1 MKIKDKTCIV
11 FDIEVL
17 KNIFTCTCK
26 NTETGIIKIFEIS
39 SRKVDILDMILFFT
53 QKDCYFVGY
62 NNHHYDD
69 PIMNYIFYL
78 HNSDYFKYCSTIEIT
93 ESIFRLSQIVID
105 KNSDYTLWKQYKY
118 AKNFLS
124 IDLLTMLY
132 SKALRVSLKEMQV
145 TMHYKNVEEFI
156 VDWKQYLPEKDMD
169 KLISYNI
176 NDVESTEEL
185 LYRCKDL
192 LELRVETENDFNLP
206 CLSLDRVNLGDRLLQ
221 LKVMQKTN
229 LSKKQLEN
237 MKSPIDFVD
246 LEKVIFPW
254 IKFNNPI
261 LQKALNDMKN
271 QHHVSPGRKGYI
283 NTFIFGGME
292 VTIGV
297 GGIHGDNGTC
307 IVKPNDDEL
316 LLDSDV
322 NSLYPSL
329 MRMYELYP
337 PNLRNVLKLIFPKII
352 DDRLEYKRT
361 KQKNKNE
368 TYKYMLNGVS
378 GKMQDE
384 TSWLYSPFTVMQI
397 RINGQLL
404 LLMLAEKLLELNCKL
419 YQINTDGILYKCKKD
434 NYANITKIMKEWEE
448 LTKLTLETEEFTEF
462 YQLAIN
468 DYFGVTPD
476 YLKSNKF
483 KDIKKKGFFLTE
495 TELGRGLSP
504 KIIPEAIIN
513 YFVHNIPVEDTIKS
527 CRDIRKFLQS
537 EKTGKQWTVEYNEQ
551 IQQRTNRFYVSNS
564 GYYLWKWKIE
574 ESGRKEYHNM
584 LKGYGVKLHNRFYS
598 DEDLQWK
605 YSQGETFQSIY
616 DINYQYYITQC
627 IKVIEQL
634 KPKQLNLFNFN
645 EL

>member
-1 MKIKDKTCIV
+1 MKIKGKTCIV

-17 KNIFTCTCK
+17 KNVFTCTCK
-26 NTETGIIKIFEIS
+26 NTDTKQITVFEIS
-39 SRKVDILDMILFFT
+39 PRRVDIQGLVTFFYE
-53 QKDCYFVGY
+53 DYYFVGY
-62 NNHHYDD
+62 NNIHYDN
-69 PIMNYIFYL
+69 PILNYIIMLYNKHYF
-78 HNSDYFKYCSTIEIT
+78 NSYSTRELT
-93 ESIFRLSQIVID
+93 ESVFRMSQLVID
-105 KNSDYTLWKQYKY
+105 KNSDFDLWKEYKY
-118 AKNFLS
+118 ARNFLS

-145 TMHYKNVEEFI
+145 TMQYKNVEEFV
-156 VDWKQYLPEKDMD
+156 VDWHQDLPEKDID
-169 KLISYNI
+169 RLISYNI

-192 LELRVETENDFNLP
+192 LELRIETEKDFGLP

-221 LKVMQKTN
+221 LKVMEKTGLN
-229 LSKKQLEN
+229 KKQLEN
-237 MKSPIDFVD
+237 MKSPADYVD

-254 IKFNNPI
+254 IKFESPI
-261 LQKALNDMKN
+261 LQKKLTDMKN
-271 QHHVSPGRKGYI
+271 QHNVSPGRKGYI
-283 NTFIFGGME
+283 NTFMFGEMK

-307 IVKPNDDEL
+307 IIKPNEDEL

-329 MRMYELYP
+329 MRMYHLYP
-337 PNLRNVLKLIFPKII
+337 PKLKDVLGQIFPQII
-352 DDRLEYKRT
+352 DDRLEFKRT
-361 KQKNKNE
+361 GKKNKNE

-384 TSWLYSPFTVMQI
+384 TSWLFSPFTVMQV

-404 LLMLAEKLLELNCKL
+404 LLMLAERLLKLGCKL
-419 YQINTDGILYKCKKD
+419 YQINTDGILYKLKKSK
-434 NYANITKIMKEWEE
+434 YEELQQVLKEWEK
-448 LTKLTLETEEFTEF
+448 LTMLTLETEEFTQF

-468 DYFGVTPD
+468 DYFGVEPN
-476 YLKSNKF
+476 NK
-483 KDIKKKGFFLTE
+483 IKKKGFFLTDI
-495 TELGRGLSP
+495 ELGKGLTP

-527 CRDIRKFLQS
+527 CKDICKFLQA

-551 IQQRTNRFYVSNS
+551 IQQRINRFYVSNS
-564 GYYLWKWKIE
+564 GYYLWKWKLDDTGKKSYQI
-574 ESGRKEYHNM
+574 M
-584 LKGYGVKLHNRFYS
+584 LKDHGVRLHNKFYS

-616 DINYQYYITQC
+616 DIDYQYYINQC
-627 IKVIEQL
+627 IKVIEKL
-634 KPKQLNLFNFN
+634 KPKQLNLFNFD
-645 EL
+645 EY

>member
-1 MKIKDKTCIV
+1 MKIKGKTCIV

-17 KNIFTCTCK
+17 KNVFTCTCK
-26 NTETGIIKIFEIS
+26 NTDTKQITVFEIS
-39 SRKVDILDMILFFT
+39 PRRVDIQGLVTFFYENY
-53 QKDCYFVGY
+53 YFVGY
-62 NNHHYDD
+62 NNIHYDN
-69 PIMNYIFYL
+69 PILNYIIMLYNKHYF
-78 HNSDYFKYCSTIEIT
+78 NSYSTRELT
-93 ESIFRLSQIVID
+93 ESIFRMSQLVID
-105 KNSDYTLWKQYKY
+105 KNSDFDLWKEYKY
-118 AKNFLS
+118 ARNFLS

-145 TMHYKNVEEFI
+145 TMQYKNVEEFV
-156 VDWKQYLPEKDMD
+156 VDWHQDLPEKDID
-169 KLISYNI
+169 RLISYNI

-192 LELRVETENDFNLP
+192 LELRIETEKDFGLP

-221 LKVMQKTN
+221 LKVMEKTGLN
-229 LSKKQLEN
+229 KKQLEN
-237 MKSPIDFVD
+237 MKSPADYVD

-254 IKFNNPI
+254 IKFESPI
-261 LQKALNDMKN
+261 LQKKLTDMKN
-271 QHHVSPGRKGYI
+271 QHNVSPGRKGYI
-283 NTFIFGGME
+283 NTFIFGEMK

-307 IVKPNDDEL
+307 IIKPNEDEL

-329 MRMYELYP
+329 MRMYHLYP
-337 PNLRNVLKLIFPKII
+337 PKLKDVLGQIFPQII
-352 DDRLEYKRT
+352 YDRLEFKRT
-361 KQKNKNE
+361 GQKNKNE

-384 TSWLYSPFTVMQI
+384 TSWLFSPFTVMQV

-404 LLMLAEKLLELNCKL
+404 LLMLAERLLKLGCKL
-419 YQINTDGILYKCKKD
+419 YQINTDGILYKLKKSK
-434 NYANITKIMKEWEE
+434 YEELQQVLKEWEE
-448 LTKLTLETEEFTEF
+448 LTMLTLETEEFTQF

-468 DYFGVTPD
+468 DYFGVEPN
-476 YLKSNKF
+476 NK
-483 KDIKKKGFFLTE
+483 IKKKGFFLTDI
-495 TELGRGLSP
+495 ELGKGLTP

-527 CRDIRKFLQS
+527 CKDICKFLQA

-551 IQQRTNRFYVSNS
+551 IQQRINRFYVSNS
-564 GYYLWKWKIE
+564 GYYLWKWKLDDAGKKSYQI
-574 ESGRKEYHNM
+574 M
-584 LKGYGVKLHNRFYS
+584 LKDHGVRLHNKFYS

-616 DINYQYYITQC
+616 DIDYQYYINQC
-627 IKVIEQL
+627 IKVIEKL
-634 KPKQLNLFNFN
+634 KPKQLNLFNFD
-645 EL
+645 EY

>member
-1 MKIKDKTCIV
+1 MKIKGKTCIV

-17 KNIFTCTCK
+17 KNVFTCTCK
-26 NTETGIIKIFEIS
+26 NTDTKQITVFEIS
-39 SRKVDILDMILFFT
+39 PRRVDVQELVTFFYE
-53 QKDCYFVGY
+53 DYYFVGY
-62 NNHHYDD
+62 NNIHYDN
-69 PIMNYIFYL
+69 PILNYIIMLYRE
-78 HNSDYFKYCSTIEIT
+78 HYFDRYSTRELT
-93 ESIFRLSQIVID
+93 ESVFRMSQLVID
-105 KNSDYTLWKQYKY
+105 KNSDFDLWKEYKY
-118 AKNFLS
+118 ARNFLS

-145 TMHYKNVEEFI
+145 TMQYKNVEEFV
-156 VDWKQYLPEKDMD
+156 VDWHQDLPEKDID
-169 KLISYNI
+169 RLISYNI

-192 LELRVETENDFNLP
+192 LELRIETEKDFGLP

-221 LKVMQKTN
+221 LKVMEKTGLN
-229 LSKKQLEN
+229 KKQLEN
-237 MKSPIDFVD
+237 MKSPANYVD

-254 IKFNNPI
+254 IKFESPI
-261 LQKALNDMKN
+261 LQKKLTDMKN
-271 QHHVSPGRKGYI
+271 QHNVSPGRKGYI
-283 NTFIFGGME
+283 NTFIFGEMK

-307 IVKPNDDEL
+307 IIKPNEDEL

-329 MRMYELYP
+329 MRMYHLYP
-337 PNLRNVLKLIFPKII
+337 PKLKNVLGQIFPQII
-352 DDRLEYKRT
+352 DDRLEFKRT
-361 KQKNKNE
+361 SQKNKNE

-384 TSWLYSPFTVMQI
+384 TSWLFSPFTVMQV

-404 LLMLAEKLLELNCKL
+404 LLMLAERLLKLGCKL
-419 YQINTDGILYKCKKD
+419 YQINTDGILYKLKKSK
-434 NYANITKIMKEWEE
+434 YEELQQVLKEWEK
-448 LTKLTLETEEFTEF
+448 LTMLTLETEEFTQF

-468 DYFGVTPD
+468 DYFGVEPN
-476 YLKSNKF
+476 NK
-483 KDIKKKGFFLTE
+483 IKKKGFFLTDI
-495 TELGRGLSP
+495 ELGKGLTP

-527 CRDIRKFLQS
+527 CKDICKFLQA

-551 IQQRTNRFYVSNS
+551 IQQRINRFYVSNS
-564 GYYLWKWKIE
+564 GYYLWKWKLDDTGKKSYQI
-574 ESGRKEYHNM
+574 M
-584 LKGYGVKLHNRFYS
+584 LKDHGVRLHNKFYS

-616 DINYQYYITQC
+616 DIDYQYYINQC
-627 IKVIEQL
+627 IKVIEKL
-634 KPKQLNLFNFN
+634 KPKQLNLFNFD
-645 EL
+645 EY

>member
-1 MKIKDKTCIV
+1 MKIKGKTCIV

-17 KNIFTCTCK
+17 KNVFTCTCK
-26 NTETGIIKIFEIS
+26 NTETKQITVFEIS
-39 SRKVDILDMILFFT
+39 PRRVDIQGLVTFFYE
-53 QKDCYFVGY
+53 DYYFVGY
-62 NNHHYDD
+62 NNIHYDN
-69 PIMNYIFYL
+69 PILNYIIMLYRE
-78 HNSDYFKYCSTIEIT
+78 HYFDRYSTRELT
-93 ESIFRLSQIVID
+93 ESVFRMSQLVID
-105 KNSDYTLWKQYKY
+105 KNSDFDLWKEYKY
-118 AKNFLS
+118 ARNFLS

-145 TMHYKNVEEFI
+145 TMQYKNVEEFV
-156 VDWKQYLPEKDMD
+156 VDWHQDLSEKDID
-169 KLISYNI
+169 RLISYNI

-192 LELRVETENDFNLP
+192 LELRIETEKDFGLP

-221 LKVMQKTN
+221 LKVMEKTGLN
-229 LSKKQLEN
+229 KKQLEN
-237 MKSPIDFVD
+237 MKSPANYVD

-254 IKFNNPI
+254 IKFESPI
-261 LQKALNDMKN
+261 LQKKLTDMKN
-271 QHHVSPGRKGYI
+271 QHNVSPGRKGYI
-283 NTFIFGGME
+283 NTFMFGEMK

-307 IVKPNDDEL
+307 IIKPNEDEL

-329 MRMYELYP
+329 MRMYHLYP
-337 PNLRNVLKLIFPKII
+337 PKLKDVLGQIFPQII
-352 DDRLEYKRT
+352 DDRLEFKRT
-361 KQKNKNE
+361 GQKNKNE

-384 TSWLYSPFTVMQI
+384 TSWLFSPFTVMQV

-404 LLMLAEKLLELNCKL
+404 LLMLAERLLKLGCKL
-419 YQINTDGILYKCKKD
+419 YQINTDGILYKLKKSK
-434 NYANITKIMKEWEE
+434 YEELQQILKEWEK
-448 LTKLTLETEEFTEF
+448 LTMLTLETEEFTQF

-468 DYFGVTPD
+468 DYFGVEPN
-476 YLKSNKF
+476 NK
-483 KDIKKKGFFLTE
+483 IKKKGFFLTDI
-495 TELGRGLSP
+495 ELGKGLTP

-527 CRDIRKFLQS
+527 CKDICKFLQA

-551 IQQRTNRFYVSNS
+551 IQQRINRFYVSNS
-564 GYYLWKWKIE
+564 GYYLWKWKLDDTGKKSYQI
-574 ESGRKEYHNM
+574 M
-584 LKGYGVKLHNRFYS
+584 LKDHGVRLHNKFYS

-616 DINYQYYITQC
+616 DIDYQYYINQC
-627 IKVIEQL
+627 IKVIEKL
-634 KPKQLNLFNFN
+634 KPKQLNLFNFD
-645 EL
+645 EY

>member
-1 MKIKDKTCIV
+1 MKIKGKTCIV

-17 KNIFTCTCK
+17 KNVFTCTCK
-26 NTETGIIKIFEIS
+26 NTDTKQITVFEIS
-39 SRKVDILDMILFFT
+39 PRRVDIQGLVTFFYE
-53 QKDCYFVGY
+53 DYYFVGY
-62 NNHHYDD
+62 NNIHYDN
-69 PIMNYIFYL
+69 PILNYIIMLYNKHYF
-78 HNSDYFKYCSTIEIT
+78 NSYSTRELT
-93 ESIFRLSQIVID
+93 ESVFRMSQLVID
-105 KNSDYTLWKQYKY
+105 KNSDFDLWKEYKY
-118 AKNFLS
+118 ARNFLS

-145 TMHYKNVEEFI
+145 TMQYKNVEEFV
-156 VDWKQYLPEKDMD
+156 VDWHQDLPEKDID
-169 KLISYNI
+169 RLISYNI

-192 LELRVETENDFNLP
+192 LKLRIETEKDFGLP

-221 LKVMQKTN
+221 LKVMEKTGLN
-229 LSKKQLEN
+229 KKQLEN
-237 MKSPIDFVD
+237 MKSPANYVD

-254 IKFNNPI
+254 IKFESPI
-261 LQKALNDMKN
+261 LQKKLTDMKN
-271 QHHVSPGRKGYI
+271 QHNVSPGRKGYI
-283 NTFIFGGME
+283 NTFIFGEMK

-307 IVKPNDDEL
+307 IIKPNEDEL

-329 MRMYELYP
+329 MRMYHLYP
-337 PNLRNVLKLIFPKII
+337 PKLKNVLGQIFPQII
-352 DDRLEYKRT
+352 DDRLEFKRT
-361 KQKNKNE
+361 GQKNKNE

-384 TSWLYSPFTVMQI
+384 TSWLFSPFTVMQV

-404 LLMLAEKLLELNCKL
+404 LLMLAERLLKLGCKL
-419 YQINTDGILYKCKKD
+419 YQINTDGILYKLKKSK
-434 NYANITKIMKEWEE
+434 YEELQQVLKEWEK
-448 LTKLTLETEEFTEF
+448 LTMLTLETEEFTQF

-468 DYFGVTPD
+468 DYFGVEPN
-476 YLKSNKF
+476 NK
-483 KDIKKKGFFLTE
+483 IKKKGFFLTDI
-495 TELGRGLSP
+495 ELGKGLTP

-527 CRDIRKFLQS
+527 CKDICKFLQA

-551 IQQRTNRFYVSNS
+551 IQQRINRFYVSNS
-564 GYYLWKWKIE
+564 GYYLWKWKLDDTGKKSYQI
-574 ESGRKEYHNM
+574 M
-584 LKGYGVKLHNRFYS
+584 LKDHGVRLHNKFYS

-616 DINYQYYITQC
+616 DIDYQYYINQC
-627 IKVIEQL
+627 IKVIEKL
-634 KPKQLNLFNFN
+634 KPKQLNLFNFD
-645 EL
+645 EY

>member
-1 MKIKDKTCIV
+1 MKIKGKTCVV

-17 KNIFTCTCK
+17 KNVFTCTCK
-26 NTETGIIKIFEIS
+26 NTDTKQITVFELS
-39 SRKVDILDMILFFT
+39 PRRVDIQGLVTFFYE
-53 QKDCYFVGY
+53 DYYFVGY
-62 NNHHYDD
+62 NNIHYDN
-69 PIMNYIFYL
+69 PILNYIIMLYRE
-78 HNSDYFKYCSTIEIT
+78 HYFNRYSTRELT
-93 ESIFRLSQIVID
+93 ESIFRMSQLVID
-105 KNSDYTLWKQYKY
+105 KNSDFDLWKEYKY
-118 AKNFLS
+118 ARNFLS

-145 TMHYKNVEEFI
+145 TMQYKNVEEFV
-156 VDWKQYLPEKDMD
+156 VDWHQDLPEKDID
-169 KLISYNI
+169 RLISYNI

-192 LELRVETENDFNLP
+192 LELRIETEKDFGLP

-221 LKVMQKTN
+221 LKVMEKTGLN
-229 LSKKQLEN
+229 KKQLEN
-237 MKSPIDFVD
+237 MKSPANYVD

-254 IKFNNPI
+254 IKFESPI
-261 LQKALNDMKN
+261 LQKKLTDMKN
-271 QHHVSPGRKGYI
+271 QHNVSPGRKGYI
-283 NTFIFGGME
+283 NTFMFGEMK

-307 IVKPNDDEL
+307 IIKPNEDEL

-329 MRMYELYP
+329 MRMYHLYP
-337 PNLRNVLKLIFPKII
+337 PKLKDVLGQIFPQII
-352 DDRLEYKRT
+352 DDRLEFKRT
-361 KQKNKNE
+361 GQKNKNE

-384 TSWLYSPFTVMQI
+384 TSWLFSPFTVMQV

-404 LLMLAEKLLELNCKL
+404 LLMLAERLLKLGCKL
-419 YQINTDGILYKCKKD
+419 YQINTDGILYKLKKSK
-434 NYANITKIMKEWEE
+434 YEELQQVLKEWEK
-448 LTKLTLETEEFTEF
+448 LTMLTLETEEFTQF

-468 DYFGVTPD
+468 DYFGVEPN
-476 YLKSNKF
+476 NK
-483 KDIKKKGFFLTE
+483 IKKKGFFLTDI
-495 TELGRGLSP
+495 ELGKGLTP

-527 CRDIRKFLQS
+527 CKDICKFLQA

-551 IQQRTNRFYVSNS
+551 IQQRINRFYVSNS
-564 GYYLWKWKIE
+564 GYYLWKWKLDDTGKKSYQI
-574 ESGRKEYHNM
+574 M
-584 LKGYGVKLHNRFYS
+584 LKDHGVRLHNKFYS

-616 DINYQYYITQC
+616 DIDYQYYINQC
-627 IKVIEQL
+627 IKVIEKL
-634 KPKQLNLFNFN
+634 KPKQLNLFNFD
-645 EL
+645 EY

>member
-1 MKIKDKTCIV
+1 MKIKGKTCIV

-17 KNIFTCTCK
+17 KNVFTCTCK
-26 NTETGIIKIFEIS
+26 NTDTKQITVFEIS
-39 SRKVDILDMILFFT
+39 PRRVDIQGLVTFFYE
-53 QKDCYFVGY
+53 DYYFVGY
-62 NNHHYDD
+62 NNIHYDN
-69 PIMNYIFYL
+69 PILNYIIMLYNKHYF
-78 HNSDYFKYCSTIEIT
+78 NSYSTRELT
-93 ESIFRLSQIVID
+93 ESVFRMSQLVID
-105 KNSDYTLWKQYKY
+105 KNSDFDLWKEYKY
-118 AKNFLS
+118 ARNFLS

-145 TMHYKNVEEFI
+145 TMQYKNVEEFV
-156 VDWKQYLPEKDMD
+156 VDWHQDLPEKDID
-169 KLISYNI
+169 RLISYNI

-192 LELRVETENDFNLP
+192 LELRIETEKDFGLP

-221 LKVMQKTN
+221 LKVMEKTGLN
-229 LSKKQLEN
+229 KKQLEN
-237 MKSPIDFVD
+237 MKSPANYVD

-254 IKFNNPI
+254 IKFESPI
-261 LQKALNDMKN
+261 LQKKLTDMKN
-271 QHHVSPGRKGYI
+271 QHNVSPGRKGYI
-283 NTFIFGGME
+283 NTFMFGEMK

-307 IVKPNDDEL
+307 IIKPNEDEL

-329 MRMYELYP
+329 MRMYHLYP
-337 PNLRNVLKLIFPKII
+337 PKLKNVLGQIFPQII
-352 DDRLEYKRT
+352 DDRLEFKRT
-361 KQKNKNE
+361 GQKNKNE

-384 TSWLYSPFTVMQI
+384 TSWLFSPFTVMQV

-404 LLMLAEKLLELNCKL
+404 LLMLAERLLKLGCKL
-419 YQINTDGILYKCKKD
+419 YQINTDGILYKLKKSK
-434 NYANITKIMKEWEE
+434 YEELQQVLKEWEK
-448 LTKLTLETEEFTEF
+448 LTMLTLETEEFTQF

-468 DYFGVTPD
+468 DYFGVEPN
-476 YLKSNKF
+476 NK
-483 KDIKKKGFFLTE
+483 IKKKGFFLTDI
-495 TELGRGLSP
+495 ELGKGLTP

-527 CRDIRKFLQS
+527 CKDICKFLQA

-551 IQQRTNRFYVSNS
+551 IQQRINRFYVSNS
-564 GYYLWKWKIE
+564 GYYLWKWKLDDTGKKSYQI
-574 ESGRKEYHNM
+574 M
-584 LKGYGVKLHNRFYS
+584 LKDHGVRLHNKFYS

-616 DINYQYYITQC
+616 DIDYQYYINQC
-627 IKVIEQL
+627 IKVIEKL
-634 KPKQLNLFNFN
+634 KPKQLNLFNFD
-645 EL
+645 EY

>member
-1 MKIKDKTCIV
+1 MKIKGKTCIV

-17 KNIFTCTCK
+17 KNVFTCTCK
-26 NTETGIIKIFEIS
+26 NTDTKQITVFEIS
-39 SRKVDILDMILFFT
+39 PRRVDVQELVIFFYE
-53 QKDCYFVGY
+53 DYYFVGY
-62 NNHHYDD
+62 NNIHYDN
-69 PIMNYIFYL
+69 PILNYIIMLYRE
-78 HNSDYFKYCSTIEIT
+78 HYFDRYSTRELT
-93 ESIFRLSQIVID
+93 ESVFRMSQLVID
-105 KNSDYTLWKQYKY
+105 KNSDFDLWKEYKY
-118 AKNFLS
+118 ARNFLS

-145 TMHYKNVEEFI
+145 TMQYKNVEEFV
-156 VDWKQYLPEKDMD
+156 VDWHQDLPEKDID
-169 KLISYNI
+169 RLISYNI

-192 LELRVETENDFNLP
+192 LELRIETEKDFGLP

-221 LKVMQKTN
+221 LKVMEKTGLN
-229 LSKKQLEN
+229 KKQLEN
-237 MKSPIDFVD
+237 MKSPANYVD

-254 IKFNNPI
+254 IKFESPI
-261 LQKALNDMKN
+261 LQKKLTDMKN
-271 QHHVSPGRKGYI
+271 QHNVSPSRKGYI
-283 NTFIFGGME
+283 NTFMFGEMK

-307 IVKPNDDEL
+307 IIKPNEDEL

-329 MRMYELYP
+329 MRMYHLYP
-337 PNLRNVLKLIFPKII
+337 PKLKDVLGQIFPQII
-352 DDRLEYKRT
+352 DDRLEFKRT
-361 KQKNKNE
+361 GQKNKNE

-384 TSWLYSPFTVMQI
+384 TSWLFSPFTVMQV

-404 LLMLAEKLLELNCKL
+404 LLMLAERLLKLGCKL
-419 YQINTDGILYKCKKD
+419 YQINTDGILYKLKKSK
-434 NYANITKIMKEWEE
+434 YEELQQVLKEWEK
-448 LTKLTLETEEFTEF
+448 LTMLTLETEEFTQF

-468 DYFGVTPD
+468 DYFGVEPN
-476 YLKSNKF
+476 NK
-483 KDIKKKGFFLTE
+483 IKKKGFFLTDI
-495 TELGRGLSP
+495 ELGKGLTP

-527 CRDIRKFLQS
+527 CKDICKFLQA

-551 IQQRTNRFYVSNS
+551 IQQRINRFYVSNS
-564 GYYLWKWKIE
+564 GYYLWKWKLDDTGKKSYQI
-574 ESGRKEYHNM
+574 M
-584 LKGYGVKLHNRFYS
+584 LKDHGVRLHNKFYS

-616 DINYQYYITQC
+616 DIDYQYYINQC
-627 IKVIEQL
+627 IKVIEKL
-634 KPKQLNLFNFN
+634 KPKQLNLFNFD
-645 EL
+645 EY

>member
-1 MKIKDKTCIV
+1 MKIKGKTCIV

-17 KNIFTCTCK
+17 KNVFTCTCK
-26 NTETGIIKIFEIS
+26 NTDTKQITVFEIS
-39 SRKVDILDMILFFT
+39 PRRVDIQGLVTFFYE
-53 QKDCYFVGY
+53 DYYFVGY
-62 NNHHYDD
+62 NNIHYDN
-69 PIMNYIFYL
+69 PILNYIIMLYNKHYF
-78 HNSDYFKYCSTIEIT
+78 NSYSTRELT
-93 ESIFRLSQIVID
+93 ESVFRMSQLVID
-105 KNSDYTLWKQYKY
+105 KNSDFDLWKEYKY
-118 AKNFLS
+118 ARNFLS

-145 TMHYKNVEEFI
+145 TMQYKNVEEFV
-156 VDWKQYLPEKDMD
+156 VDWHQDLPEKDID
-169 KLISYNI
+169 RLISYNI

-192 LELRVETENDFNLP
+192 LELRIETEKDFGLP

-221 LKVMQKTN
+221 LKVMEKTGLN
-229 LSKKQLEN
+229 KKQLEN
-237 MKSPIDFVD
+237 MKSPADYVD

-254 IKFNNPI
+254 IKFESPI
-261 LQKALNDMKN
+261 LQKKLTDMKN
-271 QHHVSPGRKGYI
+271 QHNVSPGRKGYI
-283 NTFIFGGME
+283 NTFIFGEMK

-307 IVKPNDDEL
+307 IIKPNEDEL

-329 MRMYELYP
+329 MRMYHLYP
-337 PNLRNVLKLIFPKII
+337 PKLKDVLGQIFPQII
-352 DDRLEYKRT
+352 DDRLEFKRT
-361 KQKNKNE
+361 GQKNKNE

-384 TSWLYSPFTVMQI
+384 TSWLFSPFTVMQV

-404 LLMLAEKLLELNCKL
+404 LLMLAERLLKLGCKL
-419 YQINTDGILYKCKKD
+419 YQINTDGILYKLKKSK
-434 NYANITKIMKEWEE
+434 YEELQQVLKEWEK
-448 LTKLTLETEEFTEF
+448 LTMLTLETEEFTQF

-468 DYFGVTPD
+468 DYFGVEPN
-476 YLKSNKF
+476 NK
-483 KDIKKKGFFLTE
+483 IKKKGFFLTYI
-495 TELGRGLSP
+495 ELGKGLTP

-527 CRDIRKFLQS
+527 CKDICKFLQA

-551 IQQRTNRFYVSNS
+551 IQQRINRFYVSNS
-564 GYYLWKWKIE
+564 GYYLWKWKLDDTGKKSYQI
-574 ESGRKEYHNM
+574 M
-584 LKGYGVKLHNRFYS
+584 LKDHGVRLHNKFYS

-616 DINYQYYITQC
+616 DIDYQYYINQC
-627 IKVIEQL
+627 IKVIEKL
-634 KPKQLNLFNFN
+634 KPKQLNLFNFD
-645 EL
+645 EY

>member
-1 MKIKDKTCIV
+1 MKIKGKTCIV

-17 KNIFTCTCK
+17 KNVFTCTCK
-26 NTETGIIKIFEIS
+26 NTDTKQITVFEIS
-39 SRKVDILDMILFFT
+39 PRRVDIQGLVTFFYE
-53 QKDCYFVGY
+53 DYYFVGY
-62 NNHHYDD
+62 NNIHYDN
-69 PIMNYIFYL
+69 PILNYIIMLYNKHYF
-78 HNSDYFKYCSTIEIT
+78 NSYSTRELT
-93 ESIFRLSQIVID
+93 ESVFRMSQLVID
-105 KNSDYTLWKQYKY
+105 KNSDFDLWKEYKY
-118 AKNFLS
+118 ARNFLS

-145 TMHYKNVEEFI
+145 TMQYKNVEEFV
-156 VDWKQYLPEKDMD
+156 VDWHQDLPEKDID
-169 KLISYNI
+169 RLISYNI

-192 LELRVETENDFNLP
+192 LELRIETEKDFGLP

-221 LKVMQKTN
+221 LKVMEKTGLN
-229 LSKKQLEN
+229 KKQLEN
-237 MKSPIDFVD
+237 MKSPANYVD

-254 IKFNNPI
+254 IKFESPI
-261 LQKALNDMKN
+261 LQKKLTDMKN
-271 QHHVSPGRKGYI
+271 QHNVSPGRKGYI
-283 NTFIFGGME
+283 NTFIFGEMK

-307 IVKPNDDEL
+307 IIKPNEDEL

-329 MRMYELYP
+329 MRMYHLYP
-337 PNLRNVLKLIFPKII
+337 PKLKNVLGQIFPQII
-352 DDRLEYKRT
+352 DDRLEFKRT
-361 KQKNKNE
+361 GQKNKNE

-384 TSWLYSPFTVMQI
+384 TSWLFSPFTVMQV

-404 LLMLAEKLLELNCKL
+404 LLMLAERLLKLGCKL
-419 YQINTDGILYKCKKD
+419 YQINTDGILYKLKKSK
-434 NYANITKIMKEWEE
+434 YEELQQVLKEWEK
-448 LTKLTLETEEFTEF
+448 LTMLTLETEEFTQF

-468 DYFGVTPD
+468 DYFGVEPN
-476 YLKSNKF
+476 NK
-483 KDIKKKGFFLTE
+483 IKKKGFFLTDI
-495 TELGRGLSP
+495 ELGKGLTP

-527 CRDIRKFLQS
+527 CKDICKFLQA

-551 IQQRTNRFYVSNS
+551 IQQRINRFYVSNS
-564 GYYLWKWKIE
+564 GYYLWKWKLDDTGKKSYQI
-574 ESGRKEYHNM
+574 M
-584 LKGYGVKLHNRFYS
+584 LKDHGVRLHNKFYS

-616 DINYQYYITQC
+616 DIDYQYYINQC
-627 IKVIEQL
+627 IKVIEKL
-634 KPKQLNLFNFN
+634 KPKQLNLFNFD
-645 EL
+645 EH

>member
-1 MKIKDKTCIV
+1 MKIKGKTCIV

-17 KNIFTCTCK
+17 KNVFTCTCK
-26 NTETGIIKIFEIS
+26 NTDTKQITVFELS
-39 SRKVDILDMILFFT
+39 PRRVDIQGLVTFFYE
-53 QKDCYFVGY
+53 DYYFVGY
-62 NNHHYDD
+62 NNIHYDN
-69 PIMNYIFYL
+69 PILNYIIMLYRE
-78 HNSDYFKYCSTIEIT
+78 HYFDRYSTRELT
-93 ESIFRLSQIVID
+93 ESVFRMSQLVID
-105 KNSDYTLWKQYKY
+105 KNSDFDLWKEYKY
-118 AKNFLS
+118 ARNFLS

-145 TMHYKNVEEFI
+145 TMQYKNVEEFV
-156 VDWKQYLPEKDMD
+156 VDWHQDLPEKDID
-169 KLISYNI
+169 RLISYNI

-192 LELRVETENDFNLP
+192 LELRIETEKDFGLP

-221 LKVMQKTN
+221 LKVMKKTGLN
-229 LSKKQLEN
+229 KKQLEN
-237 MKSPIDFVD
+237 MKSPANYVD

-254 IKFNNPI
+254 IKFESPI
-261 LQKALNDMKN
+261 LQKKLTDMKN
-271 QHHVSPGRKGYI
+271 QHNVSPGRKGYI
-283 NTFIFGGME
+283 NTFMFGEMK

-307 IVKPNDDEL
+307 IIKPNEDEL

-329 MRMYELYP
+329 MRMYHLYP
-337 PNLRNVLKLIFPKII
+337 PKLKDVLGQIFPQII
-352 DDRLEYKRT
+352 DDRLEFKRT
-361 KQKNKNE
+361 GQKNKNE

-384 TSWLYSPFTVMQI
+384 TSWLFSPFTVMQV

-404 LLMLAEKLLELNCKL
+404 LLMLAERLLKLGCKL
-419 YQINTDGILYKCKKD
+419 YQINTDGILYKLKKSK
-434 NYANITKIMKEWEE
+434 YEELQQVLKEWEK
-448 LTKLTLETEEFTEF
+448 LTMLTLETEEFTQF

-468 DYFGVTPD
+468 DYFGVEPN
-476 YLKSNKF
+476 NK
-483 KDIKKKGFFLTE
+483 IKKKGFFLTDI
-495 TELGRGLSP
+495 ELGKGLTP

-527 CRDIRKFLQS
+527 CKDICKFLQA

-551 IQQRTNRFYVSNS
+551 IQQRINRFYVSNS
-564 GYYLWKWKIE
+564 GYYLWKWKLDDTGKKSYQI
-574 ESGRKEYHNM
+574 M
-584 LKGYGVKLHNRFYS
+584 LKDHGVRLHNKFYS

-616 DINYQYYITQC
+616 DIDYQYYINQC
-627 IKVIEQL
+627 IKVIEKL
-634 KPKQLNLFNFN
+634 KPKQLNLFNFD
-645 EL
+645 EY

>member
-1 MKIKDKTCIV
+1 MKIKGKTCIV

-17 KNIFTCTCK
+17 KNVFTCTCK
-26 NTETGIIKIFEIS
+26 NTDTKQITVFEIS
-39 SRKVDILDMILFFT
+39 PRRVDVQELVTFFYE
-53 QKDCYFVGY
+53 DCYFVGY
-62 NNHHYDD
+62 NNIHYDN
-69 PIMNYIFYL
+69 PILNYIIMLYRE
-78 HNSDYFKYCSTIEIT
+78 HYFDRYSTRELT
-93 ESIFRLSQIVID
+93 ESVFRMSQLVID
-105 KNSDYTLWKQYKY
+105 KNSDFDLWKEYKY
-118 AKNFLS
+118 ARNFLS

-145 TMHYKNVEEFI
+145 TMQYKNVEEFV
-156 VDWKQYLPEKDMD
+156 VDWHQDLPEKDID
-169 KLISYNI
+169 RLISYNI

-192 LELRVETENDFNLP
+192 LELRIETEKDFGLP

-221 LKVMQKTN
+221 LKVMEKTGLN
-229 LSKKQLEN
+229 KRQLEN
-237 MKSPIDFVD
+237 MKSPANYVD

-254 IKFNNPI
+254 IKFESPI
-261 LQKALNDMKN
+261 LQKKLTDMKN
-271 QHHVSPGRKGYI
+271 QHNVSPGRKGYI
-283 NTFIFGGME
+283 NTFMFGEMK

-307 IVKPNDDEL
+307 IIKPNEDEL

-329 MRMYELYP
+329 MRMYHLYP
-337 PNLRNVLKLIFPKII
+337 PKLKDVLGQIFPQII
-352 DDRLEYKRT
+352 DDRLEFKRT
-361 KQKNKNE
+361 GQKNKNE

-384 TSWLYSPFTVMQI
+384 TSWLFSPFTVMQV

-404 LLMLAEKLLELNCKL
+404 LLMLAERLLKLGCKL
-419 YQINTDGILYKCKKD
+419 YQINTDGILYKLKKSK
-434 NYANITKIMKEWEE
+434 YEELQQVLKEWEK
-448 LTKLTLETEEFTEF
+448 LTMLTLETEEFTQF

-468 DYFGVTPD
+468 DYFGVEPN
-476 YLKSNKF
+476 NK
-483 KDIKKKGFFLTE
+483 IKKKGFFLTDI
-495 TELGRGLSP
+495 ELGKGLTP

-527 CRDIRKFLQS
+527 CKDICKFLQA

-551 IQQRTNRFYVSNS
+551 IQQRINRFYVSNS
-564 GYYLWKWKIE
+564 GYYLWKWKLDDTGKKSYQI
-574 ESGRKEYHNM
+574 M
-584 LKGYGVKLHNRFYS
+584 LKDHGVRLHNKFYS

-616 DINYQYYITQC
+616 DIDYQYYINQC
-627 IKVIEQL
+627 IKVIEKL
-634 KPKQLNLFNFN
+634 KPKQLNLFNFD
-645 EL
+645 EY

>member
-1 MKIKDKTCIV
+1 MKIKGKTCIV

-17 KNIFTCTCK
+17 KNVFTCTCK
-26 NTETGIIKIFEIS
+26 NTDTKQITVFEIS
-39 SRKVDILDMILFFT
+39 PRRVDIQGLVTFFYE
-53 QKDCYFVGY
+53 DYYFVGY
-62 NNHHYDD
+62 NNIHYDN
-69 PIMNYIFYL
+69 PILNYIIMLYNKYYF
-78 HNSDYFKYCSTIEIT
+78 NSYSTRELT
-93 ESIFRLSQIVID
+93 ESVFRMSQLVID
-105 KNSDYTLWKQYKY
+105 KNSDFDLWKEYKY
-118 AKNFLS
+118 ARNFLS

-145 TMHYKNVEEFI
+145 TMQYKNVEEFV
-156 VDWKQYLPEKDMD
+156 VDWHQDLPEKDID
-169 KLISYNI
+169 RLISYNI

-192 LELRVETENDFNLP
+192 LELRIETEKDFGLP

-221 LKVMQKTN
+221 LKVMEKTGLN
-229 LSKKQLEN
+229 KKQLEN
-237 MKSPIDFVD
+237 MKSPANYVD

-254 IKFNNPI
+254 IKFESPI
-261 LQKALNDMKN
+261 LQKKLTDMKN
-271 QHHVSPGRKGYI
+271 QHNVSPGRKGYI
-283 NTFIFGGME
+283 NTFMFGEMK

-307 IVKPNDDEL
+307 IIKPNEDEL

-329 MRMYELYP
+329 MRMYHLYP
-337 PNLRNVLKLIFPKII
+337 PKLKDVLGQIFPQII
-352 DDRLEYKRT
+352 DDRLEFKRT
-361 KQKNKNE
+361 GQKNKNE

-384 TSWLYSPFTVMQI
+384 TSWLFSPFTVMQV

-404 LLMLAEKLLELNCKL
+404 LLMLAERLLKLGCKL
-419 YQINTDGILYKCKKD
+419 YQINTDGILYKLKKSK
-434 NYANITKIMKEWEE
+434 YEELQQVLKEWEK
-448 LTKLTLETEEFTEF
+448 LTMLTLETEEFTQF

-468 DYFGVTPD
+468 DYFGVEPN
-476 YLKSNKF
+476 NK
-483 KDIKKKGFFLTE
+483 IKKKGFFLTDI
-495 TELGRGLSP
+495 ELGKGLTP

-527 CRDIRKFLQS
+527 CKDICKFLQA

-551 IQQRTNRFYVSNS
+551 IQQRINRFYVSNS
-564 GYYLWKWKIE
+564 GYYLWKWKLDDTGKKSYQI
-574 ESGRKEYHNM
+574 M
-584 LKGYGVKLHNRFYS
+584 LKDHGVRLHNKFYS

-616 DINYQYYITQC
+616 DIDYQYYINQC
-627 IKVIEQL
+627 IKVIEKL
-634 KPKQLNLFNFN
+634 KPKQLNLFNFD
-645 EL
+645 EY

>member
-1 MKIKDKTCIV
+1 MKIKGKTCIV

-17 KNIFTCTCK
+17 KNVFTCTCK
-26 NTETGIIKIFEIS
+26 NTDTKQITVFEIS
-39 SRKVDILDMILFFT
+39 PRRVDIQGLVTFFYE
-53 QKDCYFVGY
+53 DYYFVGY
-62 NNHHYDD
+62 NNIHYDN
-69 PIMNYIFYL
+69 PILNYIIMLYNKHYF
-78 HNSDYFKYCSTIEIT
+78 NSYSTRELT
-93 ESIFRLSQIVID
+93 ESVFRMSQLVID
-105 KNSDYTLWKQYKY
+105 KNSDFDLWKEYKY
-118 AKNFLS
+118 ARNFLS

-145 TMHYKNVEEFI
+145 TMQYKNVEEFV
-156 VDWKQYLPEKDMD
+156 VDWHQDLPEKDID
-169 KLISYNI
+169 RLISYNI

-192 LELRVETENDFNLP
+192 LELRIETEKDFGLP

-221 LKVMQKTN
+221 LKVMEKTGLN
-229 LSKKQLEN
+229 KKQLEN
-237 MKSPIDFVD
+237 MKSPANYVD

-254 IKFNNPI
+254 IKFESPI
-261 LQKALNDMKN
+261 LQKKLTDMKN
-271 QHHVSPGRKGYI
+271 QHNVSPGRKGYI
-283 NTFIFGGME
+283 NTFIFGEMK

-307 IVKPNDDEL
+307 IIKPNEDEL

-329 MRMYELYP
+329 MRMYHLYP
-337 PNLRNVLKLIFPKII
+337 PKLKNVLGQIFPQII
-352 DDRLEYKRT
+352 DDRLEFKRT
-361 KQKNKNE
+361 GQKNKNE

-384 TSWLYSPFTVMQI
+384 TSWLFSPFTVMQV

-404 LLMLAEKLLELNCKL
+404 LLMLAERLLKLGCKL
-419 YQINTDGILYKCKKD
+419 YQINTDGILYKLKKSK
-434 NYANITKIMKEWEE
+434 YEELQQVLKEWEK
-448 LTKLTLETEEFTEF
+448 LTMLTLETEEFTQF

-468 DYFGVTPD
+468 DYFGVEPN
-476 YLKSNKF
+476 NK
-483 KDIKKKGFFLTE
+483 IKKKGFFLTNI
-495 TELGRGLSP
+495 ELGKGLTP

-527 CRDIRKFLQS
+527 CKDICKFLQA

-551 IQQRTNRFYVSNS
+551 IQQRINRFYVSNS
-564 GYYLWKWKIE
+564 GYYLWKWKLDDTGKKSYQI
-574 ESGRKEYHNM
+574 M
-584 LKGYGVKLHNRFYS
+584 LKDHGVRLHNKFYS

-616 DINYQYYITQC
+616 DIDYQYYINQC
-627 IKVIEQL
+627 IKVIEKL
-634 KPKQLNLFNFN
+634 KPKQLNLFNFD
-645 EL
+645 EY

>member
-1 MKIKDKTCIV
+1 MKIKGKTCVV

-17 KNIFTCTCK
+17 KNVFTCTCK
-26 NTETGIIKIFEIS
+26 NTETKQITVFEIS
-39 SRKVDILDMILFFT
+39 PRRVDIQGLVTFFYE
-53 QKDCYFVGY
+53 DYYFVGY
-62 NNHHYDD
+62 NNIHYDN
-69 PIMNYIFYL
+69 PILNYIIMLYRE
-78 HNSDYFKYCSTIEIT
+78 HYFDRYSTRELT
-93 ESIFRLSQIVID
+93 ESMFRMSQLVID
-105 KNSDYTLWKQYKY
+105 KNSDFDLWKEYKY

-145 TMHYKNVEEFI
+145 TMQYKNVEEFV
-156 VDWKQYLPEKDMD
+156 VDWHQDLPEKDID
-169 KLISYNI
+169 RLISYNI

-192 LELRVETENDFNLP
+192 LELRIETEKDFGLP

-221 LKVMQKTN
+221 LKVMEKTGLN
-229 LSKKQLEN
+229 KKQLEN
-237 MKSPIDFVD
+237 MKSPANYVD

-254 IKFNNPI
+254 IKFESPI
-261 LQKALNDMKN
+261 LQKKLTDMKN
-271 QHHVSPGRKGYI
+271 QHNVSPGRKGYI
-283 NTFIFGGME
+283 NTFMFGEMK

-307 IVKPNDDEL
+307 IIKPNEDEL

-329 MRMYELYP
+329 MRMYHLYP
-337 PNLRNVLKLIFPKII
+337 PKLKDVLGQIFPQII
-352 DDRLEYKRT
+352 DDRLEFKRT
-361 KQKNKNE
+361 GQKNKNE

-384 TSWLYSPFTVMQI
+384 TSWLFSPFTVMQV

-404 LLMLAEKLLELNCKL
+404 LLMLAERLLKLGCKL
-419 YQINTDGILYKCKKD
+419 YQINTDGILYKLKKSK
-434 NYANITKIMKEWEE
+434 YEELQQVLKEWEK
-448 LTKLTLETEEFTEF
+448 LTMLTLETEEFTQF

-468 DYFGVTPD
+468 DYFGVEPN
-476 YLKSNKF
+476 NK
-483 KDIKKKGFFLTE
+483 IKKKGFFLTDI
-495 TELGRGLSP
+495 ELGKGLTP

-527 CRDIRKFLQS
+527 CKDIYKFLQA
-537 EKTGKQWTVEYNEQ
+537 EKTGKQWTVEYNDQ

-564 GYYLWKWKIE
+564 GYYLWKWKLDDTGKKSYQI
-574 ESGRKEYHNM
+574 M
-584 LKGYGVKLHNRFYS
+584 LKDHGVRLHNKFYS

-616 DINYQYYITQC
+616 DIDYQYYINQC
-627 IKVIEQL
+627 IKVIEKL
-634 KPKQLNLFNFN
+634 KPKQLNLFNFD
-645 EL
+645 EY

>member
-1 MKIKDKTCIV
+1 MKIKGKTCIV

-17 KNIFTCTCK
+17 KNVFTCTCK
-26 NTETGIIKIFEIS
+26 NTETKQITVFEIS
-39 SRKVDILDMILFFT
+39 PRRVDIQGLVTFFYE
-53 QKDCYFVGY
+53 DYYFVGY
-62 NNHHYDD
+62 NNIHYDN
-69 PIMNYIFYL
+69 PILNYIIMLYRE
-78 HNSDYFKYCSTIEIT
+78 HYFDRYSTRELT
-93 ESIFRLSQIVID
+93 ESVFRMSQLVID
-105 KNSDYTLWKQYKY
+105 KNSDFDLWKEYKY
-118 AKNFLS
+118 ARNFLS

-145 TMHYKNVEEFI
+145 TMQYKNVEEFV
-156 VDWKQYLPEKDMD
+156 VDWHQDLSEKDID
-169 KLISYNI
+169 RLISYNI

-192 LELRVETENDFNLP
+192 LELRIETEKDFGLP

-221 LKVMQKTN
+221 LKVMEKTGLN
-229 LSKKQLEN
+229 KKQLEN
-237 MKSPIDFVD
+237 MKSPANYVD

-254 IKFNNPI
+254 IKFESPI
-261 LQKALNDMKN
+261 LQKKLTDMKN
-271 QHHVSPGRKGYI
+271 QHNVSPGRKGYI
-283 NTFIFGGME
+283 NTFMFGEMK

-307 IVKPNDDEL
+307 IIKPNEDEL

-329 MRMYELYP
+329 MRMYHLYP
-337 PNLRNVLKLIFPKII
+337 PKLKDVLGQIFPQII
-352 DDRLEYKRT
+352 DDRLEFKRT
-361 KQKNKNE
+361 GQKNKNE

-384 TSWLYSPFTVMQI
+384 TSWLFSPFTVMQV

-404 LLMLAEKLLELNCKL
+404 LLMLAERLLKLGCKL
-419 YQINTDGILYKCKKD
+419 YQINTDGILYKLKKSK
-434 NYANITKIMKEWEE
+434 YEELQQVLKEWEK
-448 LTKLTLETEEFTEF
+448 LTMLTLETEEFTQF

-468 DYFGVTPD
+468 DYFGVEPN
-476 YLKSNKF
+476 NK
-483 KDIKKKGFFLTE
+483 IKKKGFFLTDI
-495 TELGRGLSP
+495 ELGKGLTP

-527 CRDIRKFLQS
+527 CKDICKFLQA

-551 IQQRTNRFYVSNS
+551 IQQRINRFYVSNS
-564 GYYLWKWKIE
+564 GYYLWKWKLDDTGKKSYQI
-574 ESGRKEYHNM
+574 M
-584 LKGYGVKLHNRFYS
+584 LKDHGVRLHNKFYS

-616 DINYQYYITQC
+616 DIDYQYYINQC
-627 IKVIEQL
+627 IKVIEKL
-634 KPKQLNLFNFN
+634 KPKQLNLFNFD
-645 EL
+645 EY

>member
-1 MKIKDKTCIV
+1 MKIKGKTCVV

-17 KNIFTCTCK
+17 KNVFTCACK
-26 NTETGIIKIFEIS
+26 NTETKQITVFEIS
-39 SRKVDILDMILFFT
+39 PRRVDIQGLVTFFYE
-53 QKDCYFVGY
+53 DYYFVGY
-62 NNHHYDD
+62 NNIHYDN
-69 PIMNYIFYL
+69 PILNYIIMLYNKHYF
-78 HNSDYFKYCSTIEIT
+78 NSYSTRELT
-93 ESIFRLSQIVID
+93 ESIFRMSQLVID
-105 KNSDYTLWKQYKY
+105 KNSDFDLWKEYKY
-118 AKNFLS
+118 ARNFLS

-145 TMHYKNVEEFI
+145 TMQYKNVEEFV
-156 VDWKQYLPEKDMD
+156 VDWHQDLPEKDID
-169 KLISYNI
+169 RLISYNI

-192 LELRVETENDFNLP
+192 LELRIETEKDFGLP

-221 LKVMQKTN
+221 LKVMEKTGLN
-229 LSKKQLEN
+229 KKQLEN
-237 MKSPIDFVD
+237 MKSPANYVD

-254 IKFNNPI
+254 IKFESPI
-261 LQKALNDMKN
+261 LQKKLTDMKN
-271 QHHVSPGRKGYI
+271 QHNISPGRKGYI
-283 NTFIFGGME
+283 NTFIFGEMK

-307 IVKPNDDEL
+307 IIKPNEDEL

-329 MRMYELYP
+329 MRMYHLYP
-337 PNLRNVLKLIFPKII
+337 PKLKNVLGQIFPQII
-352 DDRLEYKRT
+352 DDRLEFKRT
-361 KQKNKNE
+361 GQKNKNE

-384 TSWLYSPFTVMQI
+384 TSWLFSPFTVMQV

-404 LLMLAEKLLELNCKL
+404 LLMLAERLLKLGCKL
-419 YQINTDGILYKCKKD
+419 YQINTDGILYKLKKSK
-434 NYANITKIMKEWEE
+434 YEELQQVLKEWEK
-448 LTKLTLETEEFTEF
+448 LTMLTLETEEFTQF

-468 DYFGVTPD
+468 DYFGVEPN
-476 YLKSNKF
+476 NK
-483 KDIKKKGFFLTE
+483 IKKKGFFLTDI
-495 TELGRGLSP
+495 ELGKGLTP

-527 CRDIRKFLQS
+527 CKDICKFLQA

-551 IQQRTNRFYVSNS
+551 IQQRINRFYVSNS
-564 GYYLWKWKIE
+564 GYYLWKWKLDDTGKKSYQI
-574 ESGRKEYHNM
+574 M
-584 LKGYGVKLHNRFYS
+584 LKDHGVRLHNKFYS

-616 DINYQYYITQC
+616 DIDYQYYINQC
-627 IKVIEQL
+627 IKVIEKL
-634 KPKQLNLFNFN
+634 KPKQLNLFNFD
-645 EL
+645 EY

>member
-1 MKIKDKTCIV
+1 MKIKGKTCVV

-17 KNIFTCTCK
+17 KNVFTCTCK
-26 NTETGIIKIFEIS
+26 NTETKQITVFEIS
-39 SRKVDILDMILFFT
+39 PRRVDIQGLVTFFYE
-53 QKDCYFVGY
+53 DYYFVGY
-62 NNHHYDD
+62 NNIHYDN
-69 PIMNYIFYL
+69 PILNYIIMLYRE
-78 HNSDYFKYCSTIEIT
+78 HYFDRYSTRELT
-93 ESIFRLSQIVID
+93 ESMFRMSQLVID
-105 KNSDYTLWKQYKY
+105 KNSDFDLWKEYKY

-145 TMHYKNVEEFI
+145 TMQYKNVEEFV
-156 VDWKQYLPEKDMD
+156 VDWHQDLPEKDID
-169 KLISYNI
+169 RLISYNI

-192 LELRVETENDFNLP
+192 LELRIETEKDFGLP

-221 LKVMQKTN
+221 LKVMEKTGLN
-229 LSKKQLEN
+229 KKQLEN
-237 MKSPIDFVD
+237 MKSPANYVD

-254 IKFNNPI
+254 IKFESPI
-261 LQKALNDMKN
+261 LQKKLTDMKN

-283 NTFIFGGME
+283 NTFIFGEME

-307 IVKPNDDEL
+307 IIKPNEDEL

-329 MRMYELYP
+329 MRMYHLYP
-337 PNLRNVLKLIFPKII
+337 PKLKDVLGQIFPQII
-352 DDRLEYKRT
+352 DDRLEFKRT
-361 KQKNKNE
+361 GQKNKNE

-384 TSWLYSPFTVMQI
+384 TSWLFSPFTVMQV

-404 LLMLAEKLLELNCKL
+404 LLMLAERLLKLGCKL
-419 YQINTDGILYKCKKD
+419 YQINTDGILYKLKKSK
-434 NYANITKIMKEWEE
+434 YEELQQVLKEWEK
-448 LTKLTLETEEFTEF
+448 LTMLTLETEEFTQF

-468 DYFGVTPD
+468 DYFGVEPN
-476 YLKSNKF
+476 NK
-483 KDIKKKGFFLTE
+483 IKKKGFFLTDI
-495 TELGRGLSP
+495 ELGKGLTP

-527 CRDIRKFLQS
+527 CKDICKFLQA
-537 EKTGKQWTVEYNEQ
+537 EKTGKQWTVEYNDQ

-564 GYYLWKWKIE
+564 GYYLWKWKLDDTGKKSYQI
-574 ESGRKEYHNM
+574 M
-584 LKGYGVKLHNRFYS
+584 LKDHGVRLHNKFYS

-616 DINYQYYITQC
+616 DIDYQYYINQC
-627 IKVIEQL
+627 IKVIEKL
-634 KPKQLNLFNFN
+634 KPKQLNLFNFD
-645 EL
+645 EY

>member
-1 MKIKDKTCIV
+1 MKIKGKTCVV

-17 KNIFTCTCK
+17 KNVFTCTCK
-26 NTETGIIKIFEIS
+26 NTETKQITVFEIS
-39 SRKVDILDMILFFT
+39 PRRVDIQGLVTFFYE
-53 QKDCYFVGY
+53 DYYFVGY
-62 NNHHYDD
+62 NNIHYDN
-69 PIMNYIFYL
+69 PILNYIIMLYNKHYF
-78 HNSDYFKYCSTIEIT
+78 NSYSTRELT
-93 ESIFRLSQIVID
+93 ESVFRMSQLVID
-105 KNSDYTLWKQYKY
+105 KNSDFDLWKEYKY
-118 AKNFLS
+118 ARNFLS

-145 TMHYKNVEEFI
+145 TMQYKNVEEFV
-156 VDWKQYLPEKDMD
+156 VDWHQDLPEKDID
-169 KLISYNI
+169 RLISYNI

-192 LELRVETENDFNLP
+192 LELRIETEKDFGLP

-221 LKVMQKTN
+221 LKVMEKTGLN
-229 LSKKQLEN
+229 KKQLEN
-237 MKSPIDFVD
+237 MKSPANYVD

-254 IKFNNPI
+254 IKFESPI
-261 LQKALNDMKN
+261 LQKKLTDMKN
-271 QHHVSPGRKGYI
+271 QHNVSPGRKGYI
-283 NTFIFGGME
+283 NTFMFGEMK

-307 IVKPNDDEL
+307 IIKPNEDEL

-329 MRMYELYP
+329 MRMYHLYP
-337 PNLRNVLKLIFPKII
+337 PKLKNVLGQIFPQII
-352 DDRLEYKRT
+352 DDRLEFKRT
-361 KQKNKNE
+361 GQKNKNE

-384 TSWLYSPFTVMQI
+384 TSWLFSPFTVMQV

-404 LLMLAEKLLELNCKL
+404 LLMLAERLLKLGCKL
-419 YQINTDGILYKCKKD
+419 YQINTDGILYKLKKSK
-434 NYANITKIMKEWEE
+434 YEELQQVLKEWEK
-448 LTKLTLETEEFTEF
+448 LTMLTLETEEFTQF

-468 DYFGVTPD
+468 DYFGVEPN
-476 YLKSNKF
+476 NK
-483 KDIKKKGFFLTE
+483 IKKKGFFLTDI
-495 TELGRGLSP
+495 ELGKGLTP

-527 CRDIRKFLQS
+527 CKDICKFLQA

-551 IQQRTNRFYVSNS
+551 IQQRINRFYVSNS
-564 GYYLWKWKIE
+564 GYYLWKWKLDDTGKKSYQI
-574 ESGRKEYHNM
+574 M
-584 LKGYGVKLHNRFYS
+584 LKDHGVRLHNKFYS

-616 DINYQYYITQC
+616 DIDYQYYINQC
-627 IKVIEQL
+627 IKVIEKL
-634 KPKQLNLFNFN
+634 KPKQLNLFNFD
-645 EL
+645 EY

>member
-1 MKIKDKTCIV
+1 MKIKGKTCIV

-17 KNIFTCTCK
+17 KNVFTCTCK
-26 NTETGIIKIFEIS
+26 NTDTKQITVFEIS
-39 SRKVDILDMILFFT
+39 PRRVDIQGLVTFFYENY
-53 QKDCYFVGY
+53 YFVGY
-62 NNHHYDD
+62 NNIHYDN
-69 PIMNYIFYL
+69 PILNYIIMLYNKHYF
-78 HNSDYFKYCSTIEIT
+78 NSYSTRELT
-93 ESIFRLSQIVID
+93 ESIFRMNQLVID
-105 KNSDYTLWKQYKY
+105 KNSDFDLWKEYKY
-118 AKNFLS
+118 ARNFLS

-145 TMHYKNVEEFI
+145 TMQYKNVEEFV
-156 VDWKQYLPEKDMD
+156 VDWHQDLPEKDID
-169 KLISYNI
+169 RLISYNI

-192 LELRVETENDFNLP
+192 LELRIETEKDFGLP

-221 LKVMQKTN
+221 LKVMEKTGLN
-229 LSKKQLEN
+229 KKQLEN
-237 MKSPIDFVD
+237 MKSPANYVD

-254 IKFNNPI
+254 IKFESPI
-261 LQKALNDMKN
+261 LQKKLTDMKN
-271 QHHVSPGRKGYI
+271 QHNVSPGRKGYI
-283 NTFIFGGME
+283 NTFMFGEMK

-307 IVKPNDDEL
+307 IIKPSEDEL

-329 MRMYELYP
+329 MRMYHLYP
-337 PNLRNVLKLIFPKII
+337 PKLKDVLGQIFPQII
-352 DDRLEYKRT
+352 DDRLEFKRT
-361 KQKNKNE
+361 GQKNKNE

-384 TSWLYSPFTVMQI
+384 TSWLFSPFTVMQV

-404 LLMLAEKLLELNCKL
+404 LLMLAERLLKLGCKL
-419 YQINTDGILYKCKKD
+419 YQINTDGILYKLKKSK
-434 NYANITKIMKEWEE
+434 YEELQQVLKEWEK
-448 LTKLTLETEEFTEF
+448 LTMLTLETEEFTQF

-468 DYFGVTPD
+468 DYFGVEPN
-476 YLKSNKF
+476 NK
-483 KDIKKKGFFLTE
+483 IKKKGFFLTDI
-495 TELGRGLSP
+495 ELGKGLTP

-527 CRDIRKFLQS
+527 CKDICKFLQA

-551 IQQRTNRFYVSNS
+551 IQQRINRFYVSNS
-564 GYYLWKWKIE
+564 GYYLWKWKLDDAGKKSYQI
-574 ESGRKEYHNM
+574 M
-584 LKGYGVKLHNRFYS
+584 LKDHGVRLHNKFYS

-616 DINYQYYITQC
+616 DIDYQYYINQC
-627 IKVIEQL
+627 IKVIEKL
-634 KPKQLNLFNFN
+634 KPKQLNLFNFD
-645 EL
+645 EY

>member
-1 MKIKDKTCIV
+1 MKIKGKTCIV

-17 KNIFTCTCK
+17 KNVFTCTCK
-26 NTETGIIKIFEIS
+26 NTDTKQITVFEIS
-39 SRKVDILDMILFFT
+39 PRRVDIQGLVTFFYENY
-53 QKDCYFVGY
+53 YFVGY
-62 NNHHYDD
+62 NNIHYDN
-69 PIMNYIFYL
+69 PILNYIIMLYNKHYF
-78 HNSDYFKYCSTIEIT
+78 NSYSTRELT
-93 ESIFRLSQIVID
+93 ESIFRMSQLVID
-105 KNSDYTLWKQYKY
+105 KNSDFDLWKEYKY
-118 AKNFLS
+118 ARNFLS

-145 TMHYKNVEEFI
+145 TMQYKNVEEFV
-156 VDWKQYLPEKDMD
+156 VDWHQDLPEKDID
-169 KLISYNI
+169 RLISYNI

-192 LELRVETENDFNLP
+192 LELRIETEKDFGLP

-221 LKVMQKTN
+221 LKVMEKTGLN
-229 LSKKQLEN
+229 KKQLEN
-237 MKSPIDFVD
+237 MKSPADYVD

-254 IKFNNPI
+254 IKFESPI
-261 LQKALNDMKN
+261 LQKKLTDMKN
-271 QHHVSPGRKGYI
+271 QHNVSPGRKGYI
-283 NTFIFGGME
+283 NTFIFGEMK

-307 IVKPNDDEL
+307 IIKPNEDEL

-329 MRMYELYP
+329 MRMYHLYP
-337 PNLRNVLKLIFPKII
+337 PKLKDVLGQIFPQII
-352 DDRLEYKRT
+352 DDRLEFKRT
-361 KQKNKNE
+361 GQKNKNE

-384 TSWLYSPFTVMQI
+384 TSWLFSPFTVMQV

-404 LLMLAEKLLELNCKL
+404 LLMLAERLLKLGCKL
-419 YQINTDGILYKCKKD
+419 YQINTDGILYKLKKSK
-434 NYANITKIMKEWEE
+434 YEELQQVLKEWEE
-448 LTKLTLETEEFTEF
+448 LTMLTLETEEFTQF

-468 DYFGVTPD
+468 DYFGVEPN
-476 YLKSNKF
+476 NK
-483 KDIKKKGFFLTE
+483 IKKKGFFLTDV
-495 TELGRGLSP
+495 ELGKGLTP

-527 CRDIRKFLQS
+527 CKDICKFLQA

-551 IQQRTNRFYVSNS
+551 IQQRINRFYVSNS
-564 GYYLWKWKIE
+564 GYYLWKWKLDDAGKKSYQI
-574 ESGRKEYHNM
+574 M
-584 LKGYGVKLHNRFYS
+584 LKDHGVRLHNKFYS

-616 DINYQYYITQC
+616 DIDYQYYINQC
-627 IKVIEQL
+627 IKVIEKL
-634 KPKQLNLFNFN
+634 KPKQLNLFNFD
-645 EL
+645 EY

>member
-1 MKIKDKTCIV
+1 MKIKGKTCVV

-17 KNIFTCTCK
+17 KNVFTCTCK
-26 NTETGIIKIFEIS
+26 NTDTKQITVFELS
-39 SRKVDILDMILFFT
+39 PRRVDIQGLVTFFYE
-53 QKDCYFVGY
+53 DYYFVGY
-62 NNHHYDD
+62 NNIHYDN
-69 PIMNYIFYL
+69 PILNYIIMLYRE
-78 HNSDYFKYCSTIEIT
+78 HYFDRYSTRELT
-93 ESIFRLSQIVID
+93 ESVFRMSQLVID
-105 KNSDYTLWKQYKY
+105 KNSDFDLWKEYKY
-118 AKNFLS
+118 ARNFLS

-145 TMHYKNVEEFI
+145 TMQYKNVEEFV
-156 VDWKQYLPEKDMD
+156 VDWHQDLPEKDID
-169 KLISYNI
+169 RLISYNI

-192 LELRVETENDFNLP
+192 LELRIETEKDFGLP

-221 LKVMQKTN
+221 LKVMKKTGLN
-229 LSKKQLEN
+229 KKQLEN
-237 MKSPIDFVD
+237 MKSPANYVD

-254 IKFNNPI
+254 IKFESPI
-261 LQKALNDMKN
+261 LQKKLTDMKN
-271 QHHVSPGRKGYI
+271 QHNVSPGRKGYI
-283 NTFIFGGME
+283 NTFMFGEMK

-307 IVKPNDDEL
+307 IIKPNEDEL

-329 MRMYELYP
+329 MRMYHLYP
-337 PNLRNVLKLIFPKII
+337 PKLKDVLGQIFPQII
-352 DDRLEYKRT
+352 DDRLEFKRT
-361 KQKNKNE
+361 GQKNKNE

-384 TSWLYSPFTVMQI
+384 TSWLFSPFTVMQV

-404 LLMLAEKLLELNCKL
+404 LLMLAERLLKLGCKL
-419 YQINTDGILYKCKKD
+419 YQINTDGILYKLKKSK
-434 NYANITKIMKEWEE
+434 YEELQQVLKEWEK
-448 LTKLTLETEEFTEF
+448 LTMLTLETEEFTQF

-468 DYFGVTPD
+468 DYFGVEPN
-476 YLKSNKF
+476 NK
-483 KDIKKKGFFLTE
+483 IKKKGFFLTDI
-495 TELGRGLSP
+495 ELGKGLTP

-527 CRDIRKFLQS
+527 CKDICKFLQA

-551 IQQRTNRFYVSNS
+551 IQQRINRFYVSNS
-564 GYYLWKWKIE
+564 GYYLWKWKLDDTGKKSYQI
-574 ESGRKEYHNM
+574 M
-584 LKGYGVKLHNRFYS
+584 LKDHGVRLHNKFYS

-616 DINYQYYITQC
+616 DIDYQYYINQC
-627 IKVIEQL
+627 IKVIEKL
-634 KPKQLNLFNFN
+634 KPKQLNLFNFD
-645 EL
+645 EY

>member
-1 MKIKDKTCIV
+1 MKIKGKTCIV

-17 KNIFTCTCK
+17 KNVFTCTCK
-26 NTETGIIKIFEIS
+26 NTDTKQITVFEIS
-39 SRKVDILDMILFFT
+39 PRRVDIQGLVTFFYENY
-53 QKDCYFVGY
+53 YFVGY
-62 NNHHYDD
+62 NNIHYDN
-69 PIMNYIFYL
+69 PILNYIIMLYNKHYF
-78 HNSDYFKYCSTIEIT
+78 NSYSTRELT
-93 ESIFRLSQIVID
+93 ESIFRMSQLVID
-105 KNSDYTLWKQYKY
+105 KNSDFDLWKEYKY
-118 AKNFLS
+118 ARNFLS

-145 TMHYKNVEEFI
+145 TMQYKNVEEFV
-156 VDWKQYLPEKDMD
+156 VDWHQDLPEKDID
-169 KLISYNI
+169 RLISYNI

-192 LELRVETENDFNLP
+192 LELRIETEKDFGLP

-221 LKVMQKTN
+221 LKVMEKTGLN
-229 LSKKQLEN
+229 KKQLEN
-237 MKSPIDFVD
+237 MKSPADYVD

-254 IKFNNPI
+254 IKFESPI
-261 LQKALNDMKN
+261 LQKKLTDMKN
-271 QHHVSPGRKGYI
+271 QHNVSPGRKGYI
-283 NTFIFGGME
+283 NTFIFGEMK

-307 IVKPNDDEL
+307 IIKPNEDEL

-329 MRMYELYP
+329 MRMYHLYP
-337 PNLRNVLKLIFPKII
+337 PKLKNVLGQIFPQII
-352 DDRLEYKRT
+352 DDRLEFKRT
-361 KQKNKNE
+361 GQKNKNE

-384 TSWLYSPFTVMQI
+384 TSWLFSPFTVMQV

-404 LLMLAEKLLELNCKL
+404 LLMLAERLLKLGCKL
-419 YQINTDGILYKCKKD
+419 YQINTDGILYKLKKS
-434 NYANITKIMKEWEE
+434 KHEELQQVLKEWEK
-448 LTKLTLETEEFTEF
+448 LTMLTLETEEFTQF

-468 DYFGVTPD
+468 DYFGVEPN
-476 YLKSNKF
+476 NK
-483 KDIKKKGFFLTE
+483 IKKKGFFLTDI
-495 TELGRGLSP
+495 ELGKGLTP

-527 CRDIRKFLQS
+527 CKDICKFLQA

-551 IQQRTNRFYVSNS
+551 IQQRINRFYVSNS
-564 GYYLWKWKIE
+564 GYYLWKWKLDDTGKKSYQI
-574 ESGRKEYHNM
+574 M
-584 LKGYGVKLHNRFYS
+584 LKDHGVRLHNKFYS

-616 DINYQYYITQC
+616 DIDYQYYINQC
-627 IKVIEQL
+627 IKVIEKL
-634 KPKQLNLFNFN
+634 KPKQLNLFNFD
-645 EL
+645 EY

>member
-1 MKIKDKTCIV
+1 MKIKGKTCVV

-17 KNIFTCTCK
+17 KNVFTCTCK
-26 NTETGIIKIFEIS
+26 NTETKQITVFEIS
-39 SRKVDILDMILFFT
+39 PRRVDIQGLVTFFYE
-53 QKDCYFVGY
+53 DYYFVGY
-62 NNHHYDD
+62 NNIHYDN
-69 PIMNYIFYL
+69 PILNYIIMLYNKHYF
-78 HNSDYFKYCSTIEIT
+78 NSYSTRELT
-93 ESIFRLSQIVID
+93 ESIFRMSQLVID
-105 KNSDYTLWKQYKY
+105 KNSDFDLWKEYKY
-118 AKNFLS
+118 ARNFLS

-145 TMHYKNVEEFI
+145 TMQYKNVEEFV
-156 VDWKQYLPEKDMD
+156 VDWHQDLPEKDID
-169 KLISYNI
+169 RLISYNI

-192 LELRVETENDFNLP
+192 LELRIETEKDFGLP

-221 LKVMQKTN
+221 LKVMEKTGLN
-229 LSKKQLEN
+229 KKQLEN
-237 MKSPIDFVD
+237 MKSPADYVD

-254 IKFNNPI
+254 IKFESPI
-261 LQKALNDMKN
+261 LQKKLTDMKN
-271 QHHVSPGRKGYI
+271 QHNVSPGRKGYI
-283 NTFIFGGME
+283 NTFIFGEMK

-307 IVKPNDDEL
+307 IIKPNEDEL

-329 MRMYELYP
+329 MRMYHLYP
-337 PNLRNVLKLIFPKII
+337 PKLKDVLGQIFPQII
-352 DDRLEYKRT
+352 DDRLEFKRT
-361 KQKNKNE
+361 GQKNKNE

-384 TSWLYSPFTVMQI
+384 TSWLFSPFTVMQV

-404 LLMLAEKLLELNCKL
+404 LLMLAERLLKLGCKL
-419 YQINTDGILYKCKKD
+419 YQINTDGILYKLKKSK
-434 NYANITKIMKEWEE
+434 YEELQQVLKEWEK
-448 LTKLTLETEEFTEF
+448 LTMLTLETEEFTQF

-468 DYFGVTPD
+468 DYFGVEPN
-476 YLKSNKF
+476 NK
-483 KDIKKKGFFLTE
+483 IKKKGFFLTDI
-495 TELGRGLSP
+495 ELGKGLTP

-527 CRDIRKFLQS
+527 CKDICKFLQA

-551 IQQRTNRFYVSNS
+551 IQQRINRFYVSNS
-564 GYYLWKWKIE
+564 GYYLWKWKLDDTGKKSYQI
-574 ESGRKEYHNM
+574 M
-584 LKGYGVKLHNRFYS
+584 LKDHGVRLHNKFYS

-616 DINYQYYITQC
+616 DIDYQYYINQC
-627 IKVIEQL
+627 IKVIEKL
-634 KPKQLNLFNFN
+634 KPKQLNLFNFD
-645 EL
+645 EY

>member
-1 MKIKDKTCIV
+1 MKIKGKTCIV

-17 KNIFTCTCK
+17 KNVFTCTCK
-26 NTETGIIKIFEIS
+26 NTDTKQITVFEIS
-39 SRKVDILDMILFFT
+39 PRRVDVQELVTFFYE
-53 QKDCYFVGY
+53 DYYFVGY
-62 NNHHYDD
+62 NNIHYDN
-69 PIMNYIFYL
+69 PILNYIIMLYRE
-78 HNSDYFKYCSTIEIT
+78 HYFDRYSTRELT
-93 ESIFRLSQIVID
+93 ESVFRMSQLVID
-105 KNSDYTLWKQYKY
+105 KNSDFDLWKEYKY
-118 AKNFLS
+118 ARNFLS

-145 TMHYKNVEEFI
+145 TMQYKNVEEFV
-156 VDWKQYLPEKDMD
+156 VDWHQDLPEKDID
-169 KLISYNI
+169 RLISYNI

-192 LELRVETENDFNLP
+192 LELRIETEKDFGLP

-221 LKVMQKTN
+221 LKVMEKTGLN
-229 LSKKQLEN
+229 KRQLEN
-237 MKSPIDFVD
+237 MKSPANYVD

-254 IKFNNPI
+254 IKFESPI
-261 LQKALNDMKN
+261 LQKKLTDMKN
-271 QHHVSPGRKGYI
+271 QHNVSPGRKGYI
-283 NTFIFGGME
+283 NTFMFGEMK

-307 IVKPNDDEL
+307 IIKPNEDEL

-329 MRMYELYP
+329 MRMYHLYP
-337 PNLRNVLKLIFPKII
+337 PKLKDVLGQIFPQII
-352 DDRLEYKRT
+352 DDRLEFKRT
-361 KQKNKNE
+361 GQKNKNE

-384 TSWLYSPFTVMQI
+384 TSWLFSPFTVMQV

-404 LLMLAEKLLELNCKL
+404 LLMLAERLLKLGCKL
-419 YQINTDGILYKCKKD
+419 YQINTDGILYKLKKSK
-434 NYANITKIMKEWEE
+434 YEELQQVLKEWEK
-448 LTKLTLETEEFTEF
+448 LTMLTLETEEFTQF

-468 DYFGVTPD
+468 DYFGVEPN
-476 YLKSNKF
+476 NK
-483 KDIKKKGFFLTE
+483 IKKKGFFLTDI
-495 TELGRGLSP
+495 ELGKGLTP

-527 CRDIRKFLQS
+527 CKDICKFLQA

-551 IQQRTNRFYVSNS
+551 IQQRINRFYVSNS
-564 GYYLWKWKIE
+564 GYYLWKWKLDDTGKKSYQI
-574 ESGRKEYHNM
+574 M
-584 LKGYGVKLHNRFYS
+584 LKDHGVKLHNKFYS

-616 DINYQYYITQC
+616 DIDYQYYINQC
-627 IKVIEQL
+627 IKVIEKL
-634 KPKQLNLFNFN
+634 KPKQLNLFNFD
-645 EL
+645 EY

>member
-1 MKIKDKTCIV
+1 MKIKGKTCIV

-17 KNIFTCTCK
+17 KNVFTCTCK
-26 NTETGIIKIFEIS
+26 NTDTKQITVFEIS
-39 SRKVDILDMILFFT
+39 PRRVDIQGLVTFFYE
-53 QKDCYFVGY
+53 DYYFVGY
-62 NNHHYDD
+62 NNIHYDN
-69 PIMNYIFYL
+69 PILNYIIMLYNKHYF
-78 HNSDYFKYCSTIEIT
+78 NSYSTRELT
-93 ESIFRLSQIVID
+93 ESIFRMSQLVID
-105 KNSDYTLWKQYKY
+105 KNSDFDLWKEYKY
-118 AKNFLS
+118 ARNFLS

-145 TMHYKNVEEFI
+145 TMQYKNVEEFV
-156 VDWKQYLPEKDMD
+156 VDWHQDLPEKDID
-169 KLISYNI
+169 RLISYNI

-192 LELRVETENDFNLP
+192 LELRIETEKDFGLP

-221 LKVMQKTN
+221 LKVMEKTGLN
-229 LSKKQLEN
+229 KKQLEN
-237 MKSPIDFVD
+237 MKSPANYVD

-254 IKFNNPI
+254 IKFESPI
-261 LQKALNDMKN
+261 LQKKLTDMKN
-271 QHHVSPGRKGYI
+271 QHNVSPGRKGYI
-283 NTFIFGGME
+283 NTFMFGEMK

-307 IVKPNDDEL
+307 IIKPNEDEL

-329 MRMYELYP
+329 MRMYHLYP
-337 PNLRNVLKLIFPKII
+337 PKLKDVLGQIFPQII
-352 DDRLEYKRT
+352 DDRLEFKRT
-361 KQKNKNE
+361 GQKNKNE

-384 TSWLYSPFTVMQI
+384 TSWLFSPFTVMQV

-404 LLMLAEKLLELNCKL
+404 LLMLAERLLKLGCKL
-419 YQINTDGILYKCKKD
+419 YQINTDGILYKLKKSK
-434 NYANITKIMKEWEE
+434 YEELQQVLKEWEK
-448 LTKLTLETEEFTEF
+448 LTMLTLETEEFTQF

-468 DYFGVTPD
+468 DYFGVEPN
-476 YLKSNKF
+476 NK
-483 KDIKKKGFFLTE
+483 IKKKGFFLTDI
-495 TELGRGLSP
+495 ELGKGLTP

-527 CRDIRKFLQS
+527 CKDICKFLQA

-551 IQQRTNRFYVSNS
+551 IQQRINRFYVSNS
-564 GYYLWKWKIE
+564 GYYLWKWKLDDTGKKSYQI
-574 ESGRKEYHNM
+574 M
-584 LKGYGVKLHNRFYS
+584 LKDHGVRLHNKFYS

-616 DINYQYYITQC
+616 DIDYQYYINQC
-627 IKVIEQL
+627 IKVIEKL
-634 KPKQLNLFNFN
+634 KPKQLNLFNFD
-645 EL
+645 EY

>member
-1 MKIKDKTCIV
+1 MKIKGKTCIV

-17 KNIFTCTCK
+17 KNVFTCTCK
-26 NTETGIIKIFEIS
+26 NTDTKQITVFEIS
-39 SRKVDILDMILFFT
+39 PRRVDIQGLVTFFYENY
-53 QKDCYFVGY
+53 YFVGY
-62 NNHHYDD
+62 NNIHYDN
-69 PIMNYIFYL
+69 PILNYIIMLYNKHYF
-78 HNSDYFKYCSTIEIT
+78 NSYSTRELT
-93 ESIFRLSQIVID
+93 ESVFRMSQLVID
-105 KNSDYTLWKQYKY
+105 KNSDFDLWKEYKY
-118 AKNFLS
+118 ARNFLS

-145 TMHYKNVEEFI
+145 TMQYKNVEEFV
-156 VDWKQYLPEKDMD
+156 VDWHQDLPEKDID
-169 KLISYNI
+169 RLISYNI

-192 LELRVETENDFNLP
+192 LELRIETEKDFGLP

-221 LKVMQKTN
+221 LKVMEKTGLN
-229 LSKKQLEN
+229 KKQLEN
-237 MKSPIDFVD
+237 MKSPANYVD

-254 IKFNNPI
+254 IKFESPI
-261 LQKALNDMKN
+261 LQKKLTDMKN
-271 QHHVSPGRKGYI
+271 QHNVSPGRKGYI
-283 NTFIFGGME
+283 NTFIFGEMK

-307 IVKPNDDEL
+307 IIKPNEDEL

-329 MRMYELYP
+329 MRMYHLYP
-337 PNLRNVLKLIFPKII
+337 PKLKDVLGQIFPQII
-352 DDRLEYKRT
+352 DDRLEFKRT
-361 KQKNKNE
+361 GQKNKNE

-384 TSWLYSPFTVMQI
+384 TSWLFSPFTVMQV

-404 LLMLAEKLLELNCKL
+404 LLMLAERLLKLGCKL
-419 YQINTDGILYKCKKD
+419 YQINTDGILYKLKKSK
-434 NYANITKIMKEWEE
+434 YEELQQVLKEWEK
-448 LTKLTLETEEFTEF
+448 LTMLTLETEEFTQF

-468 DYFGVTPD
+468 DYFGVEPN
-476 YLKSNKF
+476 NK
-483 KDIKKKGFFLTE
+483 IKKKGFFLTDI
-495 TELGRGLSP
+495 ELGKGLTP

-527 CRDIRKFLQS
+527 CKDICKFLQA

-551 IQQRTNRFYVSNS
+551 IQQRINRFYVSNS
-564 GYYLWKWKIE
+564 GYYLWKWKLDDTGKKSYQI
-574 ESGRKEYHNM
+574 M
-584 LKGYGVKLHNRFYS
+584 LKDHGVRLHNKFYS

-616 DINYQYYITQC
+616 DIDYQYYINQC
-627 IKVIEQL
+627 IKVIEKL
-634 KPKQLNLFNFN
+634 KPKQLNLFNFD
-645 EL
+645 EY